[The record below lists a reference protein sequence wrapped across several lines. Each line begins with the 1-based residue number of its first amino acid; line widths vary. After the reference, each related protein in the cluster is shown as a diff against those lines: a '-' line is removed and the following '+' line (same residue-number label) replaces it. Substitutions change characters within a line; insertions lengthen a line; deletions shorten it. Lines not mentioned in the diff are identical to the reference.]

1 MAKVTWL
8 GDDDPSANTVT
19 VGDYTF
25 VKGVAVDVPDKDLG
39 KVKDNPMFSTEA
51 GAKATQANE
60 PAEEDRE
67 ELAER
72 GTVKA
77 ALKAQLRDQFGVT
90 IQGNPSEDTLR
101 ARLAKEI
108 AKDDEK

>member
-8 GDDDPSANTVT
+8 GDDDPSANVVT

-25 VKGVAVDVPDKDLG
+25 VKGVAVDVPDKELG
-39 KVKDNPMFSTEA
+39 KIKGNPTFSTEA
-51 GAKATQANE
+51 NAKAVEATE
-60 PAEEDRE
+60 PSEAELDER
-67 ELAER
+67 AEA

-77 ALKAQLRDQFGVT
+77 ALKAQLREQFGVT

-101 ARLAKEI
+101 ARLAKEV
-108 AKDDEK
+108 AKDAEQ